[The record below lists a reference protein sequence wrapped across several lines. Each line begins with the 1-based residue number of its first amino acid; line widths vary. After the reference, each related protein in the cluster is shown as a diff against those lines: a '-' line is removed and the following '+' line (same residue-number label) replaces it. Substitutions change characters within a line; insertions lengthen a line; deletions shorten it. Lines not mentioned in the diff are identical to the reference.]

1 VLALLQLLPQ
11 APAWFPDYLIVLS
24 LLLGVFVV
32 FMKILIHRQPHRNY
46 LLAGSFTATL
56 LLLGARGML
65 GV

>member
-1 VLALLQLLPQ
+1 VLTLLQLLPQ

-32 FMKILIHRQPHRNY
+32 LMKILIHRQPRRNY
-46 LLAGSFTATL
+46 LLAGSFTAAL